1 MRTRPPGLPVE
12 HGRSRAKYSY
22 HSGSLFF
29 RNFDTLSLN
38 LDKELHRPAVLRH
51 HASSQNGGNRPHNFT
66 PSSKK
71 IMKTKSKNF
80 RDDINGL
87 RAWAV
92 LAVILFHFGVPGF
105 SGGFVG
111 VDIFF
116 VISGFLMTGIVV
128 EGLEKNDQKQFS
140 VIEFY
145 MARARRILPALIVLC
160 AVLLALGWLALLPLD
175 YKMLGTHAV
184 SAIFFLSNIQFWR
197 EAGYFDTNSHDK
209 WLLHTW
215 SLSAEWQFYLI
226 LPLVI
231 MAVWKLWPGRKSVFN
246 ILLAGLLASLALSV
260 VLSPLAPSA
269 AFYLL
274 PTRAWEMLAGGLLYL
289 LANRLSLTEG
299 LRTVFES
306 IGFALIAWAI
316 LGFDS
321 SSNWPGWRALVPVVG
336 TMLVLLAARSNTR
349 WTGLAVTQ
357 WLGTR
362 SYSLYLWHWPI
373 VVALTYWGQQATPT
387 FIVAGLGLTLVLG
400 HLSYHLIES
409 STRRQLA
416 SLNIGKSSAL
426 LLSCV
431 VVVTAVGFGVI
442 YNNGVY
448 GRLDPK
454 AELISQESRNSNPRR
469 DECLIG
475 NGIASPSC
483 QFGGSDLQVIVL
495 GDSHAN
501 AIVSAVV
508 SAAPSPNIGVME
520 LSYSA
525 CPTIQGVHGLLQKQ
539 CGDFVDWA
547 IAKLKATP
555 KNIPVVIINRH
566 AQFVFGQNED
576 SSKANKPQVYFSKIY
591 KTPEPEFLE
600 EYAKNLTNTACQL
613 AQDRTVYLVR
623 PIPEMGVN
631 VPMRTARTVMLGIEQ
646 GIYVTLADYQQ
657 RQAFIWQA
665 QDAARDR
672 CGVKILDPLPYLCSD
687 GRCYGAQNHRPLYR
701 DADHL
706 SEHGNKVL
714 VPMFMEVFKT
724 VPRPMSAVALPHP

>member
-1 MRTRPPGLPVE
+1 MIESMLGIPSDTPVQI
-12 HGRSRAKYSY
+12 
-22 HSGSLFF
+22 LMD
-29 RNFDTLSLN
+29 FDKLRLN
-38 LDKELHRPAVLRH
+38 LDKVLHRPAAFRH
-51 HASSQNGGNRPHNFT
+51 YVPSQNGGNLPLNF
-66 PSSKK
+66 PLSNKNN
-71 IMKTKSKNF
+71 MKTKSKKF

-128 EGLEKNDQKQFS
+128 EGLEKNHQKQFS
-140 VIEFY
+140 IIEFY

-160 AVLLALGWLALLPLD
+160 AVLLALGWLTLLPLD
-175 YKMLGTHAV
+175 YKMLGTHVV
-184 SAIFFLSNIQFWR
+184 SAIFFLSNVQFWR
-197 EAGYFDTNSHDK
+197 EAGYFDTSSHDK

-215 SLSAEWQFYLI
+215 SLSVEWQFYLI

-231 MAVWKLWPGRKSVFN
+231 IAVWKLWPGRKSVFN
-246 ILLAGLLASLALSV
+246 ILLAGLLASLALSIV
-260 VLSPLAPSA
+260 VSPLAPSA

-274 PTRAWEMLAGGLLYL
+274 PTRAWEMLAGGLVYL
-289 LANRLSLTEG
+289 LANRLNMTEG

-336 TMLVLLAARSNTR
+336 TMLVLFAARSNSR

-373 VVALTYWGQQATPT
+373 VVALTYWGEQTTPG
-387 FIVAGLGLTLVLG
+387 FIAAGLGLTLVLG
-400 HLSYHLIES
+400 HLSYHMIES
-409 STRRQLA
+409 STRRHLG
-416 SLNIGKSSAL
+416 SLNLRKNSAL
-426 LLSCV
+426 LLSCILIT
-431 VVVTAVGFGVI
+431 TAASTVVI
-442 YNNGVY
+442 YNNGLH
-448 GRLDPK
+448 GRLDPE
-454 AELISQESRNSNPRR
+454 AEVISQESLNSNPRR

-475 NGIASPSC
+475 KGIASPSC
-483 QFGGSDLQVIVL
+483 EFGGSDLQAIVL

-501 AIVSAVV
+501 AVVSAVV
-508 SAAPSPNIGVME
+508 SATPSPNSGVME

-547 IAKLKATP
+547 IEKLKTIP

-566 AQFVFGQNED
+566 AQFVYGPNED
-576 SSKANKPQVYFSKIY
+576 ASKANKPQVYFSKPY

-631 VPMRTARTVMLGIEQ
+631 VPMRTARTVLLGIKQ
-646 GIYVTLADYQQ
+646 GVYVTHADYQQ

-665 QDAARDR
+665 QDAARDQ

-687 GRCYGAQNHRPLYR
+687 GRCYGAKNNRPLYR
-701 DADHL
+701 DSDHL

-714 VPMFMEVFKT
+714 VPMFAEIFMSSDT
-724 VPRPMSAVALPHP
+724 LIPQPMPSAALPH